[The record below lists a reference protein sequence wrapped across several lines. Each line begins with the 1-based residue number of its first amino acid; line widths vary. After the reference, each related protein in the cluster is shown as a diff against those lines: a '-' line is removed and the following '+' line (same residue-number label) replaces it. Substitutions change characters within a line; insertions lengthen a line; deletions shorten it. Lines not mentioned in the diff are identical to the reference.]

1 MATKFAQGKKSVA
14 ISDISGAKVPYTQ
27 LKTTWN
33 NLRVEPS
40 EYDPKHPQLT
50 PAQNV
55 VDATALRNPRPDTDV
70 ENVEIILAF
79 TANPFQSRLLRSQQ
93 GIGIKGQSAIG
104 FVQLETSET
113 VTGLAGTGAIGTAAA
128 GFDVSGVN
136 ATGNIGTV
144 TPQDEISATPT
155 GLAGVGAIGTAQTG
169 AVVSG
174 VNASGAIGTEAI
186 NHDRIFELPNGGV
199 EGSSGIGTSA
209 PQTDVIGTGV
219 NGTGATGTVD
229 NNNNINAN
237 GVAGTGALGTFGE
250 SGDATLNLT
259 VQGVGAAGT
268 AGVGSEVAESEI
280 REANNTGFGEQEWS
294 YGTWGG
300 DPEIVGVGATG
311 TVTLDIFKGPILD
324 DGVAGTG
331 ATGNFIVQ
339 GNLNVTGVEGTGAI
353 GSATINQ
360 EFNAT
365 GIAGTGRS
373 SLEAGFTV
381 VQVDPGFG
389 EGSWSE
395 GDWGE

>member
-113 VTGLAGTGAIGTAAA
+113 VTGLAGTGAIGTA
-128 GFDVSGVN
+128 
-136 ATGNIGTV
+136 
-144 TPQDEISATPT
+144 
-155 GLAGVGAIGTAQTG
+155 QTG

-229 NNNNINAN
+229 NNSNINAN
-237 GVAGTGALGTFGE
+237 GVSGTGALGTFGE

-339 GNLNVTGVEGTGAI
+339 GNLSVTGVEGTGAI
-353 GSATINQ
+353 GSVSINQ
-360 EFNAT
+360 DVNPT
-365 GIAGTGRS
+365 GIAGTGRA

-389 EGSWSE
+389 EGAWND
-395 GDWGE
+395 GTWGE

>member
-1 MATKFAQGKKSVA
+1 MQMA
-14 ISDISGAKVPYTQ
+14 
-27 LKTTWN
+27 
-33 NLRVEPS
+33 
-40 EYDPKHPQLT
+40 
-50 PAQNV
+50 
-55 VDATALRNPRPDTDV
+55 
-70 ENVEIILAF
+70 
-79 TANPFQSRLLRSQQ
+79 LL
-93 GIGIKGQSAIG
+93 
-104 FVQLETSET
+104 E
-113 VTGLAGTGAIGTAAA
+113 LAGAL
-128 GFDVSGVN
+128 
-136 ATGNIGTV
+136 
-144 TPQDEISATPT
+144 QIS
-155 GLAGVGAIGTAQTG
+155 
-169 AVVSG
+169 
-174 VNASGAIGTEAI
+174 
-186 NHDRIFELPNGGV
+186 
-199 EGSSGIGTSA
+199 
-209 PQTDVIGTGV
+209 
-219 NGTGATGTVD
+219 
-229 NNNNINAN
+229 
-237 GVAGTGALGTFGE
+237 FGE

-360 EFNAT
+360 DVNPT

-389 EGSWSE
+389 EGAWSE